1 MNFGNFVVCSYIAT
15 QLQTWWKLFAQQEFS
30 PIPQQA
36 EIYSPRYFL
45 GPGKEI
51 EVNFSSI
58 LKIDHICVRRGTCR
72 LTITVSLLYF
82 TASKATVVHFLIRKI
97 ISNCFG
103 GVDRNR
109 RRNLSVFG
117 RFLEISKPLCVIYR
131 FNREMNSVSWN
142 RIAHFRCDWKYNSG
156 ALERSIFPDWPFEIC
171 PTLLFRNI
179 LGLIWYFEL
188 DSTNQEVQFYSISDA
203 KIKFCII
210 IIDSI
215 PRQTFSLEKNIFL
228 TSNF

>member
-1 MNFGNFVVCSYIAT
+1 MKTICTTRIFTNITTGCNLQSQVLCRTRKGNPS
-15 QLQTWWKLFAQQEFS
+15 EFLK
-30 PIPQQA
+30 
-36 EIYSPRYFL
+36 YF
-45 GPGKEI
+45 E
-51 EVNFSSI
+51 NWS
-58 LKIDHICVRRGTCR
+58 VRRGTSR

-117 RFLEISKPLCVIYR
+117 RFLEISSPLCVIYR

-142 RIAHFRCDWKYNSG
+142 WIAHFRCDWKYNSG